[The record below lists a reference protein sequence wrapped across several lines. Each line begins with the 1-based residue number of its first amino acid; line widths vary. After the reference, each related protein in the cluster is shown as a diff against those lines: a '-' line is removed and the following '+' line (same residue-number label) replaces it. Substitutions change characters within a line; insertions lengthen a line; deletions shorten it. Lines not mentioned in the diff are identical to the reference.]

1 VSTVSKDDDKI
12 LAEALKRFERSAGYW
27 SNIRQGCLLD
37 MKFSLGDCENEW
49 QWPQWALA
57 QRKDDRRPVLTI
69 NRMSAHIA
77 QVCNEVRQNPP
88 QSKVRPVD
96 DNADIE
102 TAKIFSGLIRHIWNN
117 GDAVYAITNASEWQV
132 AGGYGYFRV
141 LTDYVDDGS
150 LEQEIYV
157 KAIVDPTTVY
167 DDPAIQTP
175 TGSDRQFCFVV
186 EDMPRAEFKEQY
198 PDAQE
203 VDFSSA
209 GGNQWWQEDSVR
221 VAEYWTI
228 KRKPRTL
235 NMYADGSTGYADEDD
250 GLLPVIKSRNVDVPY
265 VCWYKITGSEILD
278 KREMPQRYIPIV
290 RVVGVEKII
299 DGEREVKGLTRNAK
313 DAQRMYNFWATSYA
327 ERVALAPLAPF
338 IGPQGFAENFETKWG
353 AANRKSFAY
362 LEYNVVHDDQGTPLP
377 PPQRQPGPDVP
388 AGYVQGMMLSSDDIK
403 ATTGQFDASLGAQSN
418 ETSGRAIMAR
428 QRESDTGTYHYL
440 DNLTKAVEFA
450 GKIIVDLAPKVYD
463 TQRVLRILGEDGTEG
478 FAQVDP
484 NLEGAMAETR
494 DMAGKVK
501 NIYNLGVG
509 RYDLSVSTGPTYT
522 TKRAES
528 ADFFT
533 SLTQSDPTLMQKAG
547 DIIVRNFDL
556 PGADELAERLKLF
569 LPPEIRQAEE
579 QEEGQQMPPQIMAAV
594 KQIEQA
600 NQMLDA
606 KAQEMAQMQQ
616 QMEAEKGAVDGKKQ
630 ELQNMADRISAE
642 MRELELRKQVAIRDI
657 KLAEANLRNAETT
670 ARAQVDE
677 YVQTVTGAA
686 INQDAEY
693 GA

>member
-1 VSTVSKDDDKI
+1 MAKDGSDDDKI
-12 LAEALKRFERSAGYW
+12 LAEAHKRFERSSGYW
-27 SNIRQGCLLD
+27 AAIREGCLLD

-102 TAKIFSGLIRHIWNN
+102 TAEIFTGLIRHIWNN
-117 GDAVYAITNASEWQV
+117 GDAIYAITNANEWQV
-132 AGGYGYFRV
+132 GGGYGYFRV

-150 LEQEIYV
+150 LEQEIYI

-167 DDPAIQTP
+167 DDPAIQLP
-175 TGSDRQFCFVV
+175 TGADRQFCFVV
-186 EDMPRAEFKEQY
+186 EDMPREEFKEQY

-203 VDFSSA
+203 VDFSST

-221 VAEYWTI
+221 IAEYWTM
-228 KRKPRTL
+228 KRKARTL

-250 GLLPVIKSRNVDVPY
+250 GLIPVIKSRSVDVPY
-265 VCWYKITGSEILD
+265 VCWYKITGSEIID
-278 KREMPQRYIPIV
+278 RRELPQKYIPIV
-290 RVVGVEKII
+290 RVVGVEKIL

-338 IGPQGFAENFETKWG
+338 IGPQGFAENFEQKWG

-362 LEYNVVHDDQGTPLP
+362 LEYNVVHDDQGAPLP
-377 PPQRQPGPDVP
+377 GPQRQPGPDVP

-403 ATTGQFDASLGAQSN
+403 ATTGQFDASLGAAGN
-418 ETSGRAIMAR
+418 ETSGKAIMAR
-428 QRESDTGTYHYL
+428 QREGDMGTFHFI
-440 DNLTKAVEFA
+440 DNTAKAVEFA
-450 GKIIVDLAPKVYD
+450 GNIIVDLIPKTYD
-463 TQRVLRILGEDGTEG
+463 TSRVLRILGEDGSED
-478 FAQVDP
+478 FAQIDP
-484 NLEGAMAETR
+484 SMEGAKMEAR
-494 DMAGKVK
+494 DMAGKVRR
-501 NIYNLGVG
+501 IYNLGVG

-522 TKRAES
+522 TKRQES

-533 SLTQSDPTLMQKAG
+533 QLAQADPTLMQRAG

-556 PGADELAERLKLF
+556 PGAEELSERLKLF
-569 LPPEIRQAEE
+569 LPPEVRQAEE

-600 NQMLDA
+600 NQMLDM
-606 KAQEMAQMQQ
+606 KAQELAQVK
-616 QMEAEKGAVDGKKQ
+616 AELDKQSGTVDAGKA
-630 ELQNMADRISAE
+630 ELQAAYERLQAE
-642 MRELELRKQVAIRDI
+642 ERELSLQKQLAIRDI
-657 KLAEANLRNAETT
+657 QIAELRLKQTAMTAQHQIEEAMEPPEAHANMEPS
-670 ARAQVDE
+670 
-677 YVQTVTGAA
+677 
-686 INQDAEY
+686 Y